1 MTDKGEEECQKILSK
16 KDYYDILG
24 LTKNATDDEIRKA
37 YKKLAIKFHPDKN
50 KSKSAEE
57 AFKKVNQA
65 FSVLGDKDKKKNYD
79 LFGTEDGMGM
89 SSSNGSGPDINPFEM
104 FNMFF
109 QGTPFGNMGMGGNGT
124 GRTQIRFNNGNVS
137 YTVFSSGGGFPG
149 FGGFSSF
156 GDDDDGDDVFSRMF
170 FGGSAPRARRK
181 EGDGGGRR
189 NNNHQ
194 RTHTHTH
201 QQAQKEMQ
209 KNMER
214 TMMCLQ
220 LFPLICC
227 ILFIIIPVLHGI

>member
-16 KDYYDILG
+16 NDYYEILG
-24 LTKNATDDEIRKA
+24 LQKTATEDEIRKA

-79 LFGTEDGMGM
+79 LFGNEEGMGM
-89 SSSNGSGPDINPFEM
+89 SSGGGPDINPFEM

-109 QGTPFGNMGMGGNGT
+109 QGTPFGNMGMGGSGT

-149 FGGFSSF
+149 FSSF
-156 GDDDDGDDVFSRMF
+156 GGFANDDDDSGDIFSQMF
-170 FGGSAPRARRK
+170 FGGAAPRTRRK
-181 EGDGGGRR
+181 EGDGGGR
-189 NNNHQ
+189 NFQQGQ
-194 RTHTHTH
+194 RQHR
-201 QQAQKEMQ
+201 QNDVQKEMQ

-227 ILFIIIPVLHGI
+227 ILFIVIPVLHGI

>member
-156 GDDDDGDDVFSRMF
+156 GDDDDGDDVFSQMF
-170 FGGSAPRARRK
+170 FGGNAPRARRK

-189 NNNHQ
+189 NNNQHS
-194 RTHTHTH
+194 HTHH

-227 ILFIIIPVLHGI
+227 ILFIIIPVLHVI